1 MTSSEQTDTAITPDD
16 IPTITLTNVLKLSG
30 FAETGGDAKHLIQGG
45 QVKVNGA
52 VETRRKRKL
61 VEGDEI
67 EVDGESFVL
76 ELEDDPEDPP
86 VSEANN

>member
-1 MTSSEQTDTAITPDD
+1 MTDAHPQPDSPELEDT
-16 IPTITLTNVLKLSG
+16 PTITLTNVLKLSG
-30 FAETGGDAKHLIQGG
+30 FAETGGEAKHLIQGG
-45 QVKVNGA
+45 HVKVNGD

-76 ELEDDPEDPP
+76 ELEDDPDDT
-86 VSEANN
+86 